1 MEPKT
6 TDDLRQELMNDSDLD
21 TYLGEN
27 QAYFTEQNIAALL
40 NDVYQGRD
48 ISKAA
53 LARKAGM
60 SEVYLHQVFSGR
72 RKPSRDRL
80 LCLCIGLEATLEETN
95 DALKEAEA
103 GFNLEPGRNEI
114 PPDEMALT
122 TVGDTPEEAN
132 GFGLLDTGTGSME
145 KVHVTNGKLDEAI
158 NQVNHD
164 GTTNMLAFVI
174 IGPNRY
180 EVKGDTLTDC

>member
-21 TYLGEN
+21 TYLSEN

-80 LCLCIGLEATLEETN
+80 LCLCIGLEATLEETQQLLKRATYAQLYPKVKRDAIISHGILHKTSLTEIN
-95 DALKEAEA
+95 DKLFSE
-103 GFNLEPGRNEI
+103 NE
-114 PPDEMALT
+114 
-122 TVGDTPEEAN
+122 
-132 GFGLLDTGTGSME
+132 
-145 KVHVTNGKLDEAI
+145 K
-158 NQVNHD
+158 
-164 GTTNMLAFVI
+164 
-174 IGPNRY
+174 
-180 EVKGDTLTDC
+180 TLF